1 VVAHWLP
8 GVSSETSGER
18 GAAGIEFAVA
28 AMMFFTLLF
37 GIVYYGLYFFI
48 LVSITNIAAESARAS
63 IPGTT
68 EGQRIVLANAAAQ
81 QLKDAYGPLLA
92 SANPTPKAVDGNPK
106 LFQVTVT
113 YNFGALGLGVLG
125 NFFPVPTPPNPSVT
139 IVVSNGGY

>member
-1 VVAHWLP
+1 LAD
-8 GVSSETSGER
+8 SGSR

-48 LVSITNIAAESARAS
+48 LVSITNVAAESARAS

-68 EGQRIVLANAAAQ
+68 TAERITLANTAA
-81 QLKDAYGPLLA
+81 KDLLA
-92 SANPTPKAVDGNPK
+92 AYAPLIASNATVAPQQVENNPK
-106 LFQVTVT
+106 LFQVTVN
-113 YNFGALGLGVLG
+113 YNFGALGLGMLA
-125 NFFPVPTPPNPSVT
+125 NFFPVPNQRPSVT